1 MKISSVLL
9 ASAQAAPQAER
20 AFIDSESFLAVGSES
35 WWSADVEPG
44 YILKTE
50 NGIPAMADAFRA
62 AAVGPRADRINNVAN
77 RFEGQMNRLIK
88 NMRNS
93 LDRCDRKS
101 GDRKR
106 RSPSERGY
114 EYGNIEKDFGDGLW
128 WQLAKWTR
136 NSMYEDCPD
145 LAWPLLARIDRFR
158 WIYMRHY
165 CDFVD
170 NNCSFDWALWEDEA
184 KTVKRKNNFRSKKWF
199 VNKYGGKD
207 ENGEIIAPALPTSDP
222 YPLPEGYTSTDTEW
236 GTVYYKIHDGLHNID
251 EARALCSADADFV
264 HLPIP
269 SNSYENDFFFNL
281 VGAQSNYD
289 AWIGISDE
297 LSEGVWMGDNDVE
310 QTWFNWNKGE
320 PNNYRNGE
328 HWVELVLSG
337 NSNQNGKWNDYY
349 KSTDPSE
356 RIAYH
361 TNNLAICTFTVP
373 GTAPER
379 RCPLG
384 WEEHELTDGGATCL
398 QINKGTYQIDYA
410 LNSCTEQG
418 GALAQPTNLADNTLF
433 ADLVGYNRGYD
444 LWLAI
449 SDVETEG
456 TWLNMND
463 GSEIEWTNWRG
474 NEPNNWRGKEH
485 YAAMVL
491 TRDNARGLWY
501 DHYSHNHANEADRI
515 AYNTNKAFIC
525 TMAI

>member
-269 SNSYENDFFFNL
+269 SNSYENDFFYNL

-289 AWIGISDE
+289 AWLGISDE

-320 PNNYRNGE
+320 PNNYRNG
-328 HWVELVLSG
+328 
-337 NSNQNGKWNDYY
+337 
-349 KSTDPSE
+349 
-356 RIAYH
+356 
-361 TNNLAICTFTVP
+361 
-373 GTAPER
+373 
-379 RCPLG
+379 
-384 WEEHELTDGGATCL
+384 
-398 QINKGTYQIDYA
+398 
-410 LNSCTEQG
+410 
-418 GALAQPTNLADNTLF
+418 
-433 ADLVGYNRGYD
+433 
-444 LWLAI
+444 
-449 SDVETEG
+449 
-456 TWLNMND
+456 
-463 GSEIEWTNWRG
+463 
-474 NEPNNWRGKEH
+474 
-485 YAAMVL
+485 
-491 TRDNARGLWY
+491 
-501 DHYSHNHANEADRI
+501 
-515 AYNTNKAFIC
+515 
-525 TMAI
+525 